1 MKLIYRLL
9 NPVEAEMD
17 EAIANARSSQGH
29 ETFDE
34 TYLTELC
41 VKRKYMGHR
50 NARYDLLLSD
60 HSHNTYLRRTFHR
73 IFTEKRAIR
82 ATRHTL

>member
-1 MKLIYRLL
+1 
-9 NPVEAEMD
+9 MD

-50 NARYDLLLSD
+50 NARYDFGLYC
-60 HSHNTYLRRTFHR
+60 HSHNTYLHR
-73 IFTEKRAIR
+73 AQPLMRERDERGPIR
-82 ATRHTL
+82 AKRTL